1 MNIIYV
7 SHLLHIYFGLTFS
20 VYTIEFRFDCYYLSE
35 DVRAEAIMRN
45 EQYGRG
51 YIAANENP
59 NTLGTYT
66 EKPLSST
73 KSMAVLALL
82 PI

>member
-1 MNIIYV
+1 
-7 SHLLHIYFGLTFS
+7 
-20 VYTIEFRFDCYYLSE
+20 
-35 DVRAEAIMRN
+35 MRN